1 MKQRIDWLC
10 TIVIEFVF
18 YSFIGWAY
26 ETILTSIV
34 WGRFAERGWLH
45 LPLCPIY
52 GFCGLAILLVLH
64 KVKSVPLIFIFGT
77 LFTTAAE
84 LAASYI
90 LELFLDKPLWD
101 YDSWALNFD
110 GRIALGSSLI
120 FGVLCVLLVKA
131 FHPAARF
138 VTDKMSS
145 TAKRFTAA
153 VMLGAIAVDAGLIL
167 TGVFS

>member
-10 TIVIEFVF
+10 SLVIEFVF

-64 KVKSVPLIFIFGT
+64 KEKSVPLIFCFGT
-77 LFTTAAE
+77 LFTTSAE

-101 YDSWALNFD
+101 YSDWALNFD

-120 FGVLCVLLVKA
+120 FGVLCVLLIKA
-131 FHPAARF
+131 FHPAAKL
-138 VTDKMSS
+138 VTDKMNSRVKRI
-145 TAKRFTAA
+145 TAS
-153 VMLGAIAVDAGLIL
+153 VMLVAIFADALVL
-167 TGVFS
+167 LLNLE

>member
-1 MKQRIDWLC
+1 MKQRIDWLSALF
-10 TIVIEFVF
+10 IEFVF

-45 LPLCPIY
+45 LPICPIY
-52 GFCGLAILLVLH
+52 GFCGLALLLVLH
-64 KVKSVPLIFIFGT
+64 KVKSVPLIFLFGT
-77 LFTTAAE
+77 LFTTVAE

-90 LELFLDKPLWD
+90 LEFFTDKPLWD
-101 YDSWALNFD
+101 YNSWALNLD

-131 FHPAARF
+131 FHPAAKF

-145 TAKRFTAA
+145 NVKRVTAA
-153 VMLGAIAVDAGLIL
+153 IMLGAILIDVIVIL
-167 TGVFS
+167 FDK

>member
-1 MKQRIDWLC
+1 MKQRIDWLSAAF
-10 TIVIEFVF
+10 IEFVF
-18 YSFIGWAY
+18 YSFIGWTY

-64 KVKSVPLIFIFGT
+64 RVKSVPLIFIFGT
-77 LFTTAAE
+77 LLTTAAE

-101 YDSWALNFD
+101 YNSWVLNFD

-120 FGVLCVLLVKA
+120 FGVLCVLLVKV
-131 FHPAARF
+131 FHPAARL

-145 TAKRFTAA
+145 KAKRVAAA
-153 VMLGAIAVDAGLIL
+153 VMLGAIAVDVLTIL
-167 TGVFS
+167 L